1 MDKSSIYDFISDDEL
16 VMDKSEVLKAGRR
29 MVVNSKDNKV
39 DDEQKVVTNM
49 KQQGSGLKSYRIRI
63 SKVHL

>member
-39 DDEQKVVTNM
+39 DEQKVVTNM
-49 KQQGSGLKSYRIRI
+49 KQKGSGLKSYRVRI